1 MRVAFFSNWEPL
13 TYAIPFPSAQAHLD
27 ACSQLNLRASDPSTW
42 STQYR
47 RQLRQDLERRLAARR
62 VAT

>member
-13 TYAIPFPSAQAHLD
+13 ADAVPFPSAQAHLD
-27 ACSQLNLRASDPSTW
+27 ACSQLNLRASNPSAW

-47 RQLRQDLERRLAARR
+47 RQLRQDFERRLGARR